1 MEINEILKT
10 VLLKEQDIKNKTIVN
25 ESNYDSMDS
34 AEHDNLSDYD
44 RVELALEMLYGIEKN
59 HKGLAQAVVRL
70 EELCDSMK
78 LEYGIEDDEMEDDG
92 EDYEDEMDDDEMDD
106 DEMEGMMTNP
116 SLQSFTLSMKR

>member
-92 EDYEDEMDDDEMDD
+92 EDYEDEMEDDEN
-106 DEMEGMMTNP
+106 EGMMTNP

>member
-1 MEINEILKT
+1 MEINEILKN
-10 VLLKEQDIKNKTIVN
+10 VLLKEQDVKNKTIVN

-78 LEYGIEDDEMEDDG
+78 LEYGIEDEMEDEDYEDDEMEDEDEMEDD
-92 EDYEDEMDDDEMDD
+92 EE
-106 DEMEGMMTNP
+106 EGMMTNP

>member
-1 MEINEILKT
+1 
-10 VLLKEQDIKNKTIVN
+10 
-25 ESNYDSMDS
+25 MDS

-78 LEYGIEDDEMEDDG
+78 LEYGIEDDEMEDEMEEDDDDY
-92 EDYEDEMDDDEMDD
+92 EDYEDEMDDEEDD
-106 DEMEGMMTNP
+106 MMTNP
-116 SLQSFTLSMKR
+116 SLQNFTLSIKR